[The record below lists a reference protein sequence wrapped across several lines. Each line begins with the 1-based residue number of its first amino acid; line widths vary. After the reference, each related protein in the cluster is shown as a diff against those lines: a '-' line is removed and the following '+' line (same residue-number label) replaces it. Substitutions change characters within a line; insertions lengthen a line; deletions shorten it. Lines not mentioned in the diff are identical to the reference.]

1 MVQNTEVKVLEP
13 LNPVGSND
21 DHTTTNNEVTV
32 TNVEPLEPSP
42 NEEQT
47 PVTVSDVEPSKP
59 VSTEGQ
65 MVQNTEVKVLEP
77 LNPVGSND
85 DHTTTNN
92 EETVTAV
99 EPTEPS
105 SNEEQTPATVSDVK
119 PSKPV
124 STEGQKKMNFWNW
137 LLHILQN
144 TEVKHSNPLNPAAL
158 NVDQTAAN
166 HEQNVTEPP
175 KPSTSSEEQ
184 ALQNTDT
191 QVTPPESSR
200 DLQLTAN
207 TEVKATY
214 AEPLKPAASNEQ
226 EVPRENEN
234 DVELKDPT
242 TLVDGQ
248 LIVQKMK

>member
-1 MVQNTEVKVLEP
+1 M
-13 LNPVGSND
+13 
-21 DHTTTNNEVTV
+21 
-32 TNVEPLEPSP
+32 
-42 NEEQT
+42 
-47 PVTVSDVEPSKP
+47 
-59 VSTEGQ
+59 
-65 MVQNTEVKVLEP
+65 
-77 LNPVGSND
+77 
-85 DHTTTNN
+85 
-92 EETVTAV
+92 
-99 EPTEPS
+99 
-105 SNEEQTPATVSDVK
+105 
-119 PSKPV
+119 
-124 STEGQKKMNFWNW
+124 MNFWNW

-158 NVDQTAAN
+158 NVDHTAAN

-191 QVTPPESSR
+191 QVTPTESSR

-248 LIVQKMK
+248 LIVKKMK